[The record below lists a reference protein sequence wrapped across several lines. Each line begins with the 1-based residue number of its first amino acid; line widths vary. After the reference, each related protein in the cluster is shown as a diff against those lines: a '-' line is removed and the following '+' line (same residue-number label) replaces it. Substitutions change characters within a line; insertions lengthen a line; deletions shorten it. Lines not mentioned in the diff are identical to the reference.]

1 MLLQSV
7 NCGVG
12 VTVELAGRGNGVKE
26 CFITMCRLWSRR
38 DGWVGRW
45 G

>member
-1 MLLQSV
+1 MD
-7 NCGVG
+7 CGVG
-12 VTVELAGRGNGVKE
+12 VTVGLAGGGSGVKE
-26 CFITMCRLWSRR
+26 CFITMCGLRSRR